1 MTCLEKDSLTLQY
14 ISYPNLEKQNHFTD
28 EEECFYSVPEPQS
41 GTVAER
47 LFRFKRYQHAAIQY
61 LAGGHH
67 GASGIRSYRSGDS
80 SPATG
85 FCDAERG
92 AQLSRYTFLRPYR
105 SIASGK
111 RTGYNSFYS
120 YDSGLLSRYPIT
132 DSTTIFP
139 IKNDHGTIYKLR
151 TTLYGHSCAVYTAHL
166 DYQNDTYYEVRGYDG
181 NTWQKMAA
189 PLTDTTEILKR
200 NALSLRDEAIH
211 NFMADAQ
218 KEIAGGSLVF
228 LGGDFNEPSHL
239 DWTEATKD
247 SADHHGVVISWPATS
262 TLQQHGFRDA
272 YRTLYPNPV
281 THPGYTYP
289 SDNPA
294 LAPEKI
300 TWTPNADERERIDFI
315 FYYPHKNLKLKE
327 AAVVGPN
334 GCIRKGKRA
343 PELSQ
348 DSFIL
353 PLDTWPSD
361 HKGVWAKF
369 RIKEKKSK

>member
-1 MTCLEKDSLTLQY
+1 MKKNAFTLFRGFCLGLLLSG
-14 ISYPNLEKQNHFTD
+14 
-28 EEECFYSVPEPQS
+28 CSVPKDVSMLQFNIWQEGTMVPQ
-41 GTVAER
+41 GYEAIVREIAR
-47 LFRFKRYQHAAIQY
+47 LQPDFVMLSEVRNYHDTR
-61 LAGGHH
+61 
-67 GASGIRSYRSGDS
+67 
-80 SPATG
+80 
-85 FCDAERG
+85 FCDRIVQSLQEKGLA
-92 AQLSRYTFLRPYR
+92 
-105 SIASGK
+105 
-111 RTGYNSFYS
+111 YNSFYS

-139 IKNDHGTIYKLR
+139 IKNDHGTIY
-151 TTLYGHSCAVYTAHL
+151 S
-166 DYQNDTYYEVRGYDG
+166 N
-181 NTWQKMAA
+181 NWQKMDA
-189 PLTDTTEILKR
+189 PLTDTTEILRR

-211 NFMADAQ
+211 NFTADAQ

-247 SADHHGVVISWPATS
+247 SAEHHGVIIAWPATS
-262 TLQQHGFRDA
+262 TLQQCSFRDA
-272 YRTLYPNPV
+272 YRSLYPNPI

-300 TWTPNADERERIDFI
+300 TWAPDADERERIDFI

-327 AAVVGPN
+327 ASVVGPN
-334 GCIRKGKRA
+334 GCIRKGKWA
-343 PELSQ
+343 PELSR

-353 PLDTWPSD
+353 PQDTWPSD

-369 RIKEKKSK
+369 RLKEKKNK